1 MGEVSIANLRASRW
15 RELHLILALPVG
27 YSGVKVRLIQL
38 RVDPLWRC
46 VRVREKESAEFS
58 VQHFRGNGMRR
69 PGKEL
74 RIPNSQTLCA
84 AYTGQLPTTFELYK
98 PRIPRLEKGLRRQD
112 PARGL
117 KRYKSWGLAP
127 VMNLENVLPRPWK
140 VTYSLLE
147 IQAISS
153 GYISG
158 HLSHRRWYFPQCL
171 HRDKPENQTCST
183 QDQRSGLRS
192 KSRSKMSC
200 CGL

>member
-58 VQHFRGNGMRR
+58 VQHFRGNGMR

-84 AYTGQLPTTFELYK
+84 AYTGQLPKTFELYK

-117 KRYKSWGLAP
+117 K
-127 VMNLENVLPRPWK
+127 
-140 VTYSLLE
+140 
-147 IQAISS
+147 
-153 GYISG
+153 
-158 HLSHRRWYFPQCL
+158 
-171 HRDKPENQTCST
+171 
-183 QDQRSGLRS
+183 
-192 KSRSKMSC
+192 
-200 CGL
+200 